1 MSRPHPILAGSIA
14 AAAAIALLTGCGPS
28 SPGTAVSSARAENNV
43 SQACA
48 AASDFAGSLTN
59 FKQTLK
65 PGATIEQIKSARE
78 QVAKT
83 YDDLVKASQDV
94 AKDEMDAVKTA
105 ENKFDAAVRAVPN
118 DATLTQAAASLRDDA
133 ANVQAAVS
141 DLQTATK
148 C

>member
-14 AAAAIALLTGCGPS
+14 AGAAIALLTGCSPS
-28 SPGTAVSSARAENNV
+28 TPGTSVSSARAEKNV

-48 AASDFAGSLTN
+48 AASAFAGALTN

>member
-28 SPGTAVSSARAENNV
+28 SPGTAVSSARAEKNV

-48 AASDFAGSLTN
+48 AASAFAGALTN

-105 ENKFDAAVRAVPN
+105 KNKFDQAVRAVPD

-141 DLQTATK
+141 DLQTANK

>member
-1 MSRPHPILAGSIA
+1 MSRPHPVLAGSIA
-14 AAAAIALLTGCGPS
+14 AGVAIALLTGCGTS
-28 SPGTAVSSARAENNV
+28 SPGTNVSSARAEKNV

-48 AASDFAGSLTN
+48 AASAFAAALTN

-94 AKDEMDAVKTA
+94 AKDEMDAVKKA
-105 ENKFDAAVRAVPN
+105 DNKFDQAVRAVPN

>member
-1 MSRPHPILAGSIA
+1 MSRPHRILAGSIA
-14 AAAAIALLTGCGPS
+14 AGAALALLTGCGPS
-28 SPGTAVSSARAENNV
+28 SPGTSVSSARAEKNV

-48 AASDFAGSLTN
+48 AASAFAGSLTN

-65 PGATIEQIKSARE
+65 PGATIDQIKSARE

-94 AKDEMDAVKTA
+94 AKDEMDAVQKA

-118 DATLTQAAASLRDDA
+118 DATLSQAAASLRDDA